1 MIFKTATLG
10 CKVNQYE
17 TQWLRAAFL
26 ANGWLDA
33 DDEKGRN
40 DDVEIVVVNTCSVTA
55 ESDAKSRKLVAH
67 FAKEF
72 PNAEIVVIGC
82 YAASDPE
89 RVKKLPNV
97 GEVVPDKRKLPQ
109 FLRRRG
115 LEIIPT
121 GVDKFAER
129 SRAYVKVQD
138 GCRVGCA
145 YCIIPQTRPYLQSRP
160 IADVLDEATRLA
172 AQGYRE
178 IVLTGIHLEHYGLDF
193 YPPTPEEGDVDFE
206 RPTPLETYLARQ
218 ARVPEAQRVDLA
230 TLLQALTDLK
240 LPRLRFRLGS
250 LEAVEVADRL
260 VELVRERREQ
270 ICPHFH
276 LSMQSGDDDVLRAMK
291 RRWLSAPYL
300 ERCRSICERVPN
312 AALTTDVIVGFPGET
327 DAQFERTCDVVRALH
342 FSKVHVFRFSA
353 RPGSVAADLPNQI
366 PPEVKKERA
375 ARLIQ
380 IAREERE
387 KFAQTLVGTVAQIV
401 VEDSDGDA
409 KIIRG
414 ENAQYYEVEAA
425 LPEGAT
431 IRPGDLVDVAL
442 ERAREDL
449 LLGTICNA
457 PKSPD
462 ASLRFA

>member
-1 MIFKTATLG
+1 
-10 CKVNQYE
+10 
-17 TQWLRAAFL
+17 
-26 ANGWLDA
+26 
-33 DDEKGRN
+33 
-40 DDVEIVVVNTCSVTA
+40 
-55 ESDAKSRKLVAH
+55 
-67 FAKEF
+67 
-72 PNAEIVVIGC
+72 
-82 YAASDPE
+82 
-89 RVKKLPNV
+89 
-97 GEVVPDKRKLPQ
+97 
-109 FLRRRG
+109 
-115 LEIIPT
+115 
-121 GVDKFAER
+121 
-129 SRAYVKVQD
+129 
-138 GCRVGCA
+138 
-145 YCIIPQTRPYLQSRP
+145 
-160 IADVLDEATRLA
+160 
-172 AQGYRE
+172 
-178 IVLTGIHLEHYGLDF
+178 
-193 YPPTPEEGDVDFE
+193 
-206 RPTPLETYLARQ
+206 
-218 ARVPEAQRVDLA
+218 
-230 TLLQALTDLK
+230 
-240 LPRLRFRLGS
+240 
-250 LEAVEVADRL
+250 
-260 VELVRERREQ
+260 
-270 ICPHFH
+270 
-276 LSMQSGDDDVLRAMK
+276 MQSGDDDVLRAMK